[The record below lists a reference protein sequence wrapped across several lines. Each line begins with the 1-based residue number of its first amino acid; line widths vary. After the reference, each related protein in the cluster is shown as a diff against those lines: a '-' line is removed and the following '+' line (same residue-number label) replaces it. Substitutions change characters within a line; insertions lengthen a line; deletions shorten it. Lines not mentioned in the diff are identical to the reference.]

1 MTLTLRAYPTS
12 PVSERLQILL
22 NRRLAY
28 AILASVA
35 SLLLVQWVSSHTTG
49 KHTFFL
55 PLLLVVVW
63 SARIWG
69 VIPSLASSLTG
80 LIGAWYCI
88 IPPKYSFAF
97 SDRADI
103 VGLVLFA
110 CVSGLIIIMLRGA
123 APETKIAGDS
133 DVEEI
138 KTARLAMQGL
148 LDRYRETVCNC
159 KGGQHDLGC
168 MAHPS
173 SPIILRAQRSIRW
186 MYWVEGSAEEHRL
199 VA

>member
-1 MTLTLRAYPTS
+1 MSFTLRAYPTS
-12 PVSERLQILL
+12 SVSKFLQTLVS
-22 NRRLAY
+22 RRVAY
-28 AILASVA
+28 AILVSVA
-35 SLLLVQWVSSHTTG
+35 SLLLVQWVSCRTTG

-55 PLLLVVVW
+55 PMLAIVVW
-63 SARIWG
+63 SARRWG

-80 LIGAWYCI
+80 LIGVWYCI
-88 IPPKYSFAF
+88 IPPQYSFAF

-110 CVSGLIIIMLRGA
+110 CVSGSMIIMLAGA
-123 APETKIAGDS
+123 TPETKIAGGC
-133 DVEEI
+133 DVEAI

-148 LDRYRETVCNC
+148 LDGYCETVCNC
-159 KGGQHDLGC
+159 KGGHHALSC

-173 SPIILRAQRSIRW
+173 SPIILRAESSIRW
-186 MYWVEGSAEEHRL
+186 MYWVEEAAEEQKL